1 VPTKQSAPPFS
12 LREWLHSTE
21 KGASYAHPDL
31 GAISSRGHQINIRT
45 AEVNSGAL
53 LAGGRLISIRDML
66 RPPLLLQAAGALV
79 LEDLQNG
86 ADTIGSLDNLFAG
99 WLIDQEEVPSSDVST
114 GTAVVGNAITTARV
128 DVSRRLKIQSPGAEA
143 TLRASMQAAMRV
155 SIEQAILAGTGTLGQ
170 PPGLIGEQAIPS
182 ESGAATVATLLE
194 DVQAVVDAGA
204 PVENVS
210 IIASAA
216 DFAELMGDASNPAV
230 RHQNA
235 TPTTG
240 AVHNLVGIG
249 LRFTPHLST
258 GQALTGDFSR
268 LTVAYYGLP
277 ELLANPYIYAASGGL
292 RLQAWQHAGAVVD
305 QTAAFV
311 RRVG

>member
-1 VPTKQSAPPFS
+1 M
-12 LREWLHSTE
+12 
-21 KGASYAHPDL
+21 
-31 GAISSRGHQINIRT
+31 
-45 AEVNSGAL
+45 
-53 LAGGRLISIRDML
+53 AGGRLLSIRDML

-79 LEDLQNG
+79 LEDLENG
-86 ADTIGSLDNLFAG
+86 TDTIGSIGALFAG
-99 WLIDQEEVPSSDVST
+99 WLIDGEEVPSSEVST
-114 GTAVVGNAITTARV
+114 GTAVEGNSIATPRV
-128 DVSRRLKIQSPGAEA
+128 DVSRRLKIQSPAAEV

-155 SIEQAILAGTGTLGQ
+155 AIEQAILAGTGSEGQ

-194 DVQAVVDAGA
+194 DVQTVLDAGA
-204 PVENVS
+204 PVEQVS

-216 DFAELMGDASNPAV
+216 DFGALMGDSSNPAV
-230 RHQNA
+230 LHQNA

-240 AVHNLVGIG
+240 AVHNLAGIG

-268 LTVAYYGLP
+268 LTVGYYGAP
-277 ELLANPYIYAASGGL
+277 ELLANPFIHAASGGL

>member
-31 GAISSRGHQINIRT
+31 GPISSRGHQISLRT
-45 AEVNSGAL
+45 VEVNSPSL

-86 ADTIGSLDNLFAG
+86 TDTIGSLDNLLAG
-99 WLIDQEEVPSSDVST
+99 WLIDGEEVPSSEVST
-114 GTAVVGNAITTARV
+114 GTAVVGNSIATARV
-128 DVSRRLKIQSPGAEA
+128 DISRRLKIQSPAAEA

-155 SIEQAILAGTGTLGQ
+155 SIEQAILAGTGSEGQ

-182 ESGAATVATLLE
+182 ESGPATIPDLLE
-194 DVQAVVDAGA
+194 DVQTVLDAGA

-210 IIASAA
+210 IVASAA
-216 DFAELMGDASNPAV
+216 DFKDLLSHGGTFALNDQGG
-230 RHQNA
+230 R
-235 TPTTG
+235 TTTD
-240 AVHNLVGIG
+240 AVHNIGGIG
-249 LRFTPHLST
+249 IRFSPHLST

-268 LTVAYYGLP
+268 LTLGYYGPP

-292 RLQAWQHAGAVVD
+292 RLQAWQHTGAVVD